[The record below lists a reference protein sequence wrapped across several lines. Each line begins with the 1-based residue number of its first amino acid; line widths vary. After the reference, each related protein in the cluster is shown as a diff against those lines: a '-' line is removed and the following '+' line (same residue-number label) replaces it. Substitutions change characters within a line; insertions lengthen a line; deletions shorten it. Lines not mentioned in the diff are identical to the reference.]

1 MDIVLNGFCKQ
12 SASYRKCLGKSS
24 TYKRTSANGVV
35 HRKKF
40 SNFARGGRGVGRSVK
55 VVGASATPKKRKWK
69 KVPMPHYPLRKKG
82 VGGFHKAGF
91 GRNPT
96 TKETQRS

>member
-40 SNFARGGRGVGRSVK
+40 SNFYRYSGLSGNAGSK
-55 VVGASATPKKRKWK
+55 
-69 KVPMPHYPLRKKG
+69 PMSLM
-82 VGGFHKAGF
+82 VL
-91 GRNPT
+91 NT
-96 TKETQRS
+96 DC

>member
-40 SNFARGGRGVGRSVK
+40 SNFYRGGRGVGRSVK
-55 VVGASATPKKRKWK
+55 VVGASAPPKKRKWK
-69 KVPMPHYPLRKKG
+69 KGRRVHYPLRKK
-82 VGGFHKAGF
+82 
-91 GRNPT
+91 RLLT
-96 TKETQRS
+96 SYLL